1 MQMGN
6 RTLVTRK
13 FGRVLVKNHQG
24 SKNLISKFFVAQR
37 LSDTYPIRAADT
49 NRITR
54 IILSPYS
61 QNAMRLKALQRVD
74 FPARIL

>member
-24 SKNLISKFFVAQR
+24 SKNLISKFFAAQR
-37 LSDTYPIRAADT
+37 FRDTHPIRAADT

-54 IILSPYS
+54 INLSRYS
-61 QNAMRLKALQRVD
+61 QNATRLKAL
-74 FPARIL
+74 